1 MCDLAGSKG
10 PKVKDG
16 KSLPP
21 NLYIGHFMKPY
32 FKDRVTGVVSSGG
45 PALIREGGGSGS
57 VGRGCHLH
65 TCRGCCEFPWI
76 VQGNS
81 LQSPSNSFQLPVVKV
96 RVSGPGTW

>member
-32 FKDRVTGVVSSGG
+32 FKDRVSGVVSRGG
-45 PALIREGGGSGS
+45 PALIWAG
-57 VGRGCHLH
+57 GRGLSGCQAGGKGLSSPHLL
-65 TCRGCCEFPWI
+65 WI
-76 VQGNS
+76 S
-81 LQSPSNSFQLPVVKV
+81 
-96 RVSGPGTW
+96 